1 MPWRADV
8 RAVCENEFAM
18 TVKSMTTQVH
28 KSMKMYRS
36 TIAHLFLCAAL
47 IHAAK
52 MVCADETASFNTSWI
67 SGKPEVLTYR
77 TSSKQGDGLYQVAVS
92 RTADGIEQY
101 VNMITPGFTKSIWG
115 RMTTDMRPLEST
127 SRIFI
132 QKQATLKTDCS
143 YSRDQFHITTVI
155 TPNNQVVERTL
166 TSSNFVV
173 DFSQIP
179 LIVRTLPLKPGVE
192 FKFTSL
198 NPQNNSLVPLI
209 LRVVGE
215 KAIQGTQCYE
225 VEQSDFEGQTTCWVE
240 ETGHHRIMRF
250 EQPGSGRVTELI
262 L

>member
-127 SRIFI
+127 SRI
-132 QKQATLKTDCS
+132 S
-143 YSRDQFHITTVI
+143 YR
-155 TPNNQVVERTL
+155 N
-166 TSSNFVV
+166 
-173 DFSQIP
+173 
-179 LIVRTLPLKPGVE
+179 KP
-192 FKFTSL
+192 
-198 NPQNNSLVPLI
+198 P
-209 LRVVGE
+209 
-215 KAIQGTQCYE
+215 
-225 VEQSDFEGQTTCWVE
+225 
-240 ETGHHRIMRF
+240 
-250 EQPGSGRVTELI
+250 
-262 L
+262 